1 VVRTRR
7 RATWLCVIA
16 AATITAPLLGSTVS
30 SADGAPPIGPG
41 MSHIAAAPVA
51 QPPGALEVDVMNEAV
66 RGGEPELAINPTD
79 PQNLLL
85 GHTVVANNYANDSF
99 QAGFSTNVHG
109 GLQSSSDGG
118 QTWTPDQAPPFTVT
132 EGPDPFLE
140 FIGHPGATGFTS
152 KNMGGDPVEA
162 SGPDG
167 SLYAGGVVV
176 GPVITSGPI
185 AYDDEDQG
193 GNTLG
198 FEVDQGAIAVAR
210 STDGGKTFGPTST
223 VLSDQELL
231 GMVQR
236 GMHPSLGGF
245 GVNPF
250 DRPWISVDQS
260 NGDVY
265 ISTTAHPERYVA
277 VSHDHAST
285 WGPVEALDCDPAP
298 TATTTDAVTCGAY
311 PESGGGSIAAAL
323 GVLGA
328 GYIAGAAPGHSCPC
342 AVFETSTDAG
352 AHWSR
357 HVVADNLPDGSDIFI
372 AADSFNQGHFAVL
385 VLPGHSVPAGL
396 AGLSAGRNVPQGVA
410 VVTTA
415 DSGNTWSFPWL
426 LGDEAAA
433 HITNRPWIS
442 YTSVK
447 DGSGP
452 TGVLAVLWRNAYPP
466 YNPGSVLVPGTQNVF
481 VAVSADNGA
490 TFGAPVQLNSAASP
504 PPDPK
509 QFAEDDVSWVVVTT
523 QYVYGAW
530 GDWRP
535 TPGNP
540 VAPQASPPSGELN
553 SWITRVPVSSFG

>member
-1 VVRTRR
+1 MRRTWRGAAR
-7 RATWLCVIA
+7 WAGAIAVAAIA
-16 AATITAPLLGSTVS
+16 APLVGSTVS
-30 SADGAPPIGPG
+30 SAAGTAPTNPVG
-41 MSHIAAAPVA
+41 HIAAAPLG
-51 QPPGALEVDVMNEAV
+51 QPPGTLEVNVMNEAV
-66 RGGEPELAINPTD
+66 RGGEPELAVNPQN
-79 PQNLLL
+79 PQNLLF

-99 QAGFSTNVHG
+99 QAGFGRVPG
-109 GLQSSSDGG
+109 GLQSSSDAG
-118 QTWTPDQAPPFTVT
+118 QTWTADQSPPLSLT
-132 EGPDPFLE
+132 EGPNPFLQ
-140 FIGHPGATGFTS
+140 FIGHPGAAGFTS
-152 KNMGGDPVEA
+152 MNGGGDAIEA

-185 AYDDEDQG
+185 RLDDNV

-198 FEVDQGAIAVAR
+198 FEVDQGAIVVVR
-210 STDGGKTFGPTST
+210 STDGGKTFGPSSS
-223 VLSDQELL
+223 VLSDQGLL

-250 DRPWISVDQS
+250 DRPWISVDRS
-260 NGDVY
+260 SGDVY
-265 ISTTAHPERYVA
+265 VSTTAHPERYVA
-277 VSHDHAST
+277 VSHDHAQT

-298 TATTTDAVTCGAY
+298 TPARSDAVTCGAY
-311 PESGGGSIAAAL
+311 PESGGGSIASAL

-328 GYIAGAAPGHSCPC
+328 GYIASAAPGRSCPC

-357 HVVADNLPDGSDIFI
+357 HVVADHLQNGSDIFI
-372 AADSFNQGHFAVL
+372 AADSFNQGRFAVL
-385 VLPGHSVPAGL
+385 VLPGHTVAGGL
-396 AGLSAGRNVPQGVA
+396 AGLSASRNVPLGVA
-410 VVTTA
+410 IVTTS

-426 LGDEAAA
+426 LGDEAGT
-433 HITNRPWIS
+433 HITNRPWIA
-442 YTSVK
+442 YTSVQ
-447 DGSGP
+447 DGTGP

-466 YNPGSVLVPGTQNVF
+466 YNPRSFLVPGTQNVF
-481 VAVSADNGA
+481 AAVSRDNGG

-504 PPDPK
+504 PPDPV

-530 GDWRP
+530 GDWRA
-535 TPGNP
+535 TSGNP

-553 SWITRVPVSSFG
+553 SWIARVPVTGFG

>member
-1 VVRTRR
+1 
-7 RATWLCVIA
+7 
-16 AATITAPLLGSTVS
+16 
-30 SADGAPPIGPG
+30 
-41 MSHIAAAPVA
+41 
-51 QPPGALEVDVMNEAV
+51 LEVDVMNEAV
-66 RGGEPELAINPTD
+66 RGGEPEVAINPRN

-99 QAGFSTNVHG
+99 SAGFVAKSG
-109 GLQSSSDGG
+109 GLQVSLDGG
-118 QTWTPDQAPPFTVT
+118 QTWTADQSPPLSLT
-132 EGPDPFLE
+132 EGPNPFLL
-140 FIGHPGATGFTS
+140 FLGHPGATGFTS
-152 KNMGGDPVEA
+152 TKGAGDPVEA

-176 GPVITSGPI
+176 GPVITNG
-185 AYDDEDQG
+185 ALRFADDDDG
-193 GNTLG
+193 SDTLG
-198 FEVDQGAIAVAR
+198 FEVDQGAIVLAR
-210 STDGGKTFGPTST
+210 STDGGKTFGPSSS
-223 VLSDQELL
+223 VLSDQDLL

-277 VSHDHAST
+277 VSHDNAKT
-285 WGPVEALDCDPAP
+285 WGPVEALDCDPKPAP
-298 TATTTDAVTCGAY
+298 NPGSDVTCGVY
-311 PESGGGSIAAAL
+311 PESGGGSIAAAQ
-323 GVLGA
+323 GVLAA
-328 GYIAGAAPGHSCPC
+328 GYIASAAPAHTCPC
-342 AVFETSTDAG
+342 AVFETTTDAG

-357 HVVADNLPDGSDIFI
+357 HVVADHLPDNSDIFI
-372 AADSFNQGHFAVL
+372 AADSFNRGRFAVL
-385 VLPGHSVPAGL
+385 VLPGHTVPGGL
-396 AGLSAGRNVPQGVA
+396 AGLSASANVPFGVA

-415 DSGNTWSFPWL
+415 NSGNTWSFPWL
-426 LGDEAAA
+426 LGKESGA
-433 HITNRPWIS
+433 HITNRPWMA

-447 DGSGP
+447 DGSGA

-466 YNPGSVLVPGTQNVF
+466 YNSKSALVPGTQNVF
-481 VAVSADNGA
+481 AAISPDNGVS
-490 TFGAPVQLNSAASP
+490 FSAPVQLDSTPSP

-535 TPGNP
+535 TEGNP

-553 SWITRVPVSSFG
+553 AWIARVPVSGFG

>member
-1 VVRTRR
+1 MRGTRR
-7 RATWLCVIA
+7 GAAGWLGVIA
-16 AATITAPLLGSTVS
+16 AATITAPLLGSTGS
-30 SADGAPPIGPG
+30 SAAGAAPSSPVGG
-41 MSHIAAAPVA
+41 RIAAAPLA
-51 QPPGALEVDVMNEAV
+51 QPAGTVEVDVMNEAV
-66 RGGEPELAINPTD
+66 RGGEPELAINPLN

-99 QAGFSTNVHG
+99 QAGFKQQSG

-118 QTWTPDQAPPFTVT
+118 QTWSPDQSPPFSVT
-132 EGPDPFLE
+132 EGPNPFLL
-140 FIGHPGATGFTS
+140 FTGHPGATGFTS
-152 KNMGGDPVEA
+152 KNGAGDPIEA

-176 GPVITSGPI
+176 GPVIVSGPLKF
-185 AYDDEDQG
+185 DDEE

-210 STDGGKTFGPTST
+210 STDGGKTFGPTSA

-277 VSHDHAST
+277 VSHDHAQT
-285 WGPVEALDCDPAP
+285 WGPVEALDCDPLAP
-298 TATTTDAVTCGAY
+298 PNPSSNVSCGAY
-311 PESGGGSIAAAL
+311 PETGGGSIAAAH

-328 GYIAGAAPGHSCPC
+328 GYIAGAAPFHICPC
-342 AVFETSTDAG
+342 AVFETSIDAG
-352 AHWSR
+352 AHWAR
-357 HVVADNLPDGSDIFI
+357 HVVADHLPKGSDISV
-372 AADSFNQGHFAVL
+372 AADSFNQGMFAVL
-385 VLPGHSVPAGL
+385 VLPGHTVPGGL
-396 AGLSAGRNVPQGVA
+396 AGLSTSRNVPFGVA

-426 LGDEAAA
+426 FGDEAVT
-433 HITNRPWIS
+433 HITNRPWIA
-442 YTSVK
+442 YTSVR
-447 DGSGP
+447 DGTGP

-466 YNPGSVLVPGTQNVF
+466 YNPGSFLVPGTQSVF
-481 VAVSADNGA
+481 AAISPDNGG
-490 TFGAPVQLNSAASP
+490 TFSAPVQLNSAPSP

-509 QFAEDDVSWVVVTT
+509 QFAEDDVSWVLVTT
-523 QYVYGAW
+523 QYLYGVW
-530 GDWRP
+530 GDWRA
-535 TPGNP
+535 TSGNP
-540 VAPQASPPSGELN
+540 IAPQASPPSGELN
-553 SWITRVPVSSFG
+553 SWIARVPVTAFG